1 MKTDALLKRE
11 ERISKF
17 LEDLK
22 DTCARGEAFKF
33 GVKGNEYGLSA
44 TKYKEVRSTYVKD
57 TGMHKVFKW
66 NTRKSIKTIAAE
78 IAAPVSKAKVVKT
91 TKFKPTKTVLE
102 TPKAIGKT
110 FDNQMSMNF
119 EEKSVKKIV
128 KKMTPKAKVTI
139 ILKEVHG
146 KSVRTV
152 EHTVDASRFNLS
164 DVESS
169 IQNFV
174 L

>member
-1 MKTDALLKRE
+1 MKSKTTLKRE
-11 ERISKF
+11 ERITKF
-17 LEDLK
+17 LEELK
-22 DTCARGEAFKF
+22 DTCARGDVFKF
-33 GVKGNEYGLSA
+33 GVKGNEYGLHAS
-44 TKYKEVRSTYVKD
+44 KYNHVKNTYVKSTD
-57 TGMHKVFKW
+57 IPKVFKW
-66 NTRKSIKTIAAE
+66 STRKSIKTIAE
-78 IAAPVSKAKVVKT
+78 EVAAPVSKFKIVKAT
-91 TKFKPTKTVLE
+91 TFKPTKTVLE
-102 TPKAIGKT
+102 TPKAIGKE

-119 EEKSVKKIV
+119 EEKGVKKIV

-139 ILKEVHG
+139 TLKEVQG